1 MAEDFVPYIRH
12 DQSLP
17 ELTFKALFV
26 GILLTILM
34 AAANAY
40 LGLYAGMTVSATI
53 PAVVMG
59 LAILKPMRANIL
71 EINQAK
77 CVAVAGESLAA
88 GVIFTIPGLVVLHR
102 MTEGMAGWADLWGEG
117 GSNVILTIVIALMGG
132 LLGVLFTIPLRNV
145 LIKDLALPF
154 PEGVAS
160 AEVLKSCEKG
170 GSGMKIVFG
179 ALGLGALFK
188 YMGSPFGFSLWEER
202 LQGVLGRGKMRL
214 YGGLSL
220 SPALLGVGY
229 ILGLKISSLV
239 FLGGVIGWILMLPII
254 GAIYGWPMQGL
265 YYDLNGGGALGSVW
279 QVWFE
284 NTLYVGVG
292 AIVTGGIWTLIKMRK
307 AIGKGVGEAIR
318 STKSQG
324 NDQSVIRTERDF
336 SMRLWFFLVISVV
349 VGVVYYIA
357 TENILATVVAT
368 IMMFFATF
376 IFTAIAGYL
385 AGVVGSSNNPISG
398 VTVATLLFTALLLA
412 ALPVNKY
419 VGMTATIIVGAVV
432 CVSAAIAGD
441 SMQELKTGQLLGAT
455 PYNLQIARFIGVT
468 VAALI
473 VPFVVFMLDDVYH
486 IGSSNLLAPQA
497 TVMATI
503 ARGVFQ
509 WDLNFLMIIIGIAIA
524 IILILMDLSVMA
536 VAIGIYLP
544 FTLTLP
550 IMVGGI
556 IKYFTEV
563 TIKRKVDTVRD
574 IDAER
579 KKSVVQRILEK
590 TETDGILVSSGLI
603 AGEAVVGVLIALL
616 YILNVSPAVFSHPA
630 GWPGLLVFLYLGF
643 LIWYFVVRRPLQVRD
658 VVKYSEDDGECAA
671 R

>member
-1 MAEDFVPYIRH
+1 LR
-12 DQSLP
+12 
-17 ELTFKALFV
+17 ALLV
-26 GILLTILM
+26 GALLTLVM

-59 LAILKPMRANIL
+59 LAVLKPMKANIL
-71 EINQAK
+71 EINLSK

-88 GVIFTIPGLVVLHR
+88 GVIFTIPGLVVLNR
-102 MTEGMAGWADLWGEG
+102 MTEGRAGWSDLMGPG
-117 GSNVILTIVIALMGG
+117 GSNILLTIVIALMGG

-179 ALGLGALFK
+179 SLGLGILFK
-188 YMGSPFGFSLWEER
+188 YFGSPFGLSLWKEKLE
-202 LQGVLGRGKMRL
+202 GVLGRGRL
-214 YGGLSL
+214 RAYGGLNL

-229 ILGLKISSLV
+229 ILGLKIASLV
-239 FLGGVIGWILMLPII
+239 FLGGVIGWILMIPII
-254 GAIYGWPMQGL
+254 GLIKGWPTSGL
-265 YYDLNGGGALGSVW
+265 YYGEGGALGSVM
-279 QVWFE
+279 QTWFE

-307 AIGKGVGEAIR
+307 AIVKGVGQAIQ
-318 STKSQG
+318 STKSSGTQEG
-324 NDQSVIRTERDF
+324 EIRTERDF
-336 SMRLWFFLVISVV
+336 HLRLWFFAVIAVV
-349 VGVVYYIA
+349 VGIVYYIA
-357 TENILATVVAT
+357 TENILATLIAT
-368 IMMFFATF
+368 IMMFAATF
-376 IFTAIAGYL
+376 VFTAIAGYL

-398 VTVATLLFTALLLA
+398 VTVATLLFTAIVLFL
-412 ALPVNKY
+412 LPVDKY

-455 PYNLQIARFIGVT
+455 PYNLQIARFLGVGI
-468 VAALI
+468 AALV
-473 VPFVVFMLDDVYH
+473 VPFVVFTLDKAYG
-486 IGSSNLLAPQA
+486 IGSTSLSAPQA

-509 WDLNFLMIIIGIAIA
+509 WDLNFLMFFIGVGVAVV
-524 IILILMDLSVMA
+524 LILLDLSVMA

-550 IMVGGI
+550 IMLGGVIKYLTELTIKRRVDRVGGI
-556 IKYFTEV
+556 SKNDREGI
-563 TIKRKVDTVRD
+563 VR
-574 IDAER
+574 
-579 KKSVVQRILEK
+579 RILDR
-590 TETDGILVSSGLI
+590 TETHGILVSSGLI
-603 AGEAVVGVLIALL
+603 AGEAIAGVFIAIFYLA
-616 YILNVSPAVFSHPA
+616 NFKPSVFTDPA
-630 GWPGLLVFLYLGF
+630 GWPGFLVFVYLGF
-643 LIWYFVVRRPLQVRD
+643 LIWYFVVRKPLGADD
-658 VVKYSEDDGECAA
+658 VVEFSSSEGE
-671 R
+671 

>member
-1 MAEDFVPYIRH
+1 MANDDFIPYIKH
-12 DQSLP
+12 DTVLP
-17 ELTFKALFV
+17 ELTFRALIV
-26 GILLTILM
+26 GVLLTILM

-59 LAILKPMRANIL
+59 LAVLKPMKANIL
-71 EINQAK
+71 EINLSK

-102 MTEGMAGWADLWGEG
+102 MTGGLAGWSNLWGKNG
-117 GSNVILTIVIALMGG
+117 YYIILTIIIALMGG

-179 ALGLGALFK
+179 ALGMGALFK
-188 YMGSPFGFSLWEER
+188 YIGSPFGFSLWKEKME
-202 LQGVLGRGKMRL
+202 GVLGGGRVRM
-214 YGGLSL
+214 YGGLNL

-239 FLGGVIGWILMLPII
+239 FLGGVIGWILMLPLV
-254 GAIYGWPMQGL
+254 GAVSGWPVDGL
-265 YYDLNGGGALGSVW
+265 YYELNGGGSLGSVW

-307 AIGKGVGEAIR
+307 AIAKGVGEAIR
-318 STKSQG
+318 STTSKG
-324 NDQSVIRTERDF
+324 DDEDIIRTEKDF
-336 SMRLWFFLVISVV
+336 RMKLWYFAIISII
-349 VGVVYYIA
+349 VGIVYFIA
-357 TENILATVVAT
+357 TKNILATVVAT
-368 IMMFFATF
+368 IMMFVATF
-376 IFTAIAGYL
+376 VFTAIAGYL

-398 VTVATLLFTALLLA
+398 VTVATLLFTALLLMI
-412 ALPVNKY
+412 LPVDKY

-455 PYNLQIARFIGVT
+455 PYNLQIARFLGVA
-468 VAALI
+468 VAALV
-473 VPFVVFMLDDVYH
+473 VPFVVFMLDDVYS
-486 IGSSNLLAPQA
+486 IGSANLLAPQA

-503 ARGVFQ
+503 AKGVFQ
-509 WDLNFLMIIIGIAIA
+509 WDLNYLMFFIGVVIA
-524 IILILMDLSVMA
+524 IILIALDLSVMA

-550 IMVGGI
+550 IMLGGI
-556 IKYFTEV
+556 IKHLTGI
-563 TIKRKVDTVRD
+563 TIAKRVDRVQGLSK
-574 IDAER
+574 EK
-579 KKSVVQRILEK
+579 KKSIVDRILEK
-590 TETDGILVSSGLI
+590 TETHGILVSSGLI
-603 AGEAVVGVLIALL
+603 AGEAIAGVFIALL
-616 YILNVSPAVFSHPA
+616 YMCHVQPAIFSDPVS
-630 GWPGLLVFLYLGF
+630 WPGFLVFAYLGF
-643 LIWYFVVRRPLQVRD
+643 LIWYFVVRGPLRSKDIVE
-658 VVKYSEDDGECAA
+658 YSNEDTD
-671 R
+671 

>member
-1 MAEDFVPYIRH
+1 MANEDFIPHIKH
-12 DQSLP
+12 DTVLP
-17 ELTFKALFV
+17 ELTFRALFV
-26 GILLTILM
+26 GVLLTILM

-59 LAILKPMRANIL
+59 LAVLKPMKANIL
-71 EINQAK
+71 EINLSK

-102 MTEGMAGWADLWGEG
+102 MTGGLAGWADLWGTNG
-117 GSNVILTIVIALMGG
+117 YYIILTIVIALMGG

-179 ALGLGALFK
+179 ALGMGALFK
-188 YMGSPFGFSLWEER
+188 YIGSPFGFSLWKEKME
-202 LQGVLGRGKMRL
+202 GVLGGGRVRM
-214 YGGLSL
+214 YGGLNL

-239 FLGGVIGWILMLPII
+239 FLGGVIGWIIMLPLV
-254 GAIYGWPMQGL
+254 GAISGWPLEGL
-265 YYDLNGGGALGSVW
+265 YYELNGGGSLGSVW

-318 STKSQG
+318 STTSKG
-324 NDQSVIRTERDF
+324 TEDNIIRTERDF
-336 SMRLWFFLVISVV
+336 KMRLWFFAVISII
-349 VGVVYYIA
+349 VGIVYFIA

-368 IMMFFATF
+368 IMMFLATF
-376 IFTAIAGYL
+376 VFTAIAGYL

-398 VTVATLLFTALLLA
+398 VTVATLLFTALLLMV
-412 ALPVNKY
+412 LPVDKY

-455 PYNLQIARFIGVT
+455 PYNLQIARFLGVA
-468 VAALI
+468 VAALV
-473 VPFVVFMLDDVYH
+473 VPFVVFMLDDVYS
-486 IGSSNLLAPQA
+486 IGSANLLAPQA

-503 ARGVFQ
+503 AKGVFQ
-509 WDLNFLMIIIGIAIA
+509 WDLNYLMFFIGVVIA
-524 IILILMDLSVMA
+524 IILIALDLSVMA

-550 IMVGGI
+550 IMLGGI
-556 IKYFTEV
+556 IKHLTGI
-563 TIKRKVDTVRD
+563 TIAKRVGRVQGLDN
-574 IDAER
+574 AR
-579 KKSVVQRILEK
+579 KKSIVEKILEK
-590 TETDGILVSSGLI
+590 TENHGILVSSGLI
-603 AGEAVVGVLIALL
+603 AGEAIAGVIIALL
-616 YILNVSPAVFSHPA
+616 YILNVKPTIFSDPVS
-630 GWPGLLVFLYLGF
+630 WPGFLVFAYLGF
-643 LIWYFVVRRPLQVRD
+643 LIWYFVVREPLKSKDIVE
-658 VVKYSEDDGECAA
+658 YSNEEKD
-671 R
+671 

>member
-1 MAEDFVPYIRH
+1 MTKDDFIPYIKH
-12 DQSLP
+12 DQTLP
-17 ELTFKALFV
+17 ELTFRALLV
-26 GILLTILM
+26 GVLLTILM

-59 LAILKPMRANIL
+59 LAVLKPLKANIL
-71 EINQAK
+71 EINLSK

-88 GVIFTIPGLVVLHR
+88 GVIFTIPGLVVLHK
-102 MTEGMAGWADLWGEG
+102 MTGGEAGWADLWGNNG
-117 GSNVILTIVIALMGG
+117 YYILLTIVIALMGG

-145 LIKDLALPF
+145 LIKDMALPF

-170 GSGMKIVFG
+170 GTGMKIVFG
-179 ALGLGALFK
+179 SLGLGVLFK
-188 YMGSPFGFSLWEER
+188 YVGSPFGFHLWKEKLE
-202 LQGVLGRGKMRL
+202 GVLGSGRVRM
-214 YGGLSL
+214 YGGLNL

-229 ILGLKISSLV
+229 ILGLKIAGLV
-239 FLGGVIGWILMLPII
+239 FLGGVIGWILMIPLI
-254 GAIYGWPMQGL
+254 GFITNWNVDPSGL
-265 YYDLNGGGALGSVW
+265 YIGDGGPLGVIMET
-279 QVWFE
+279 WFE

-307 AIGKGVGEAIR
+307 AIGKGVGQAIR
-318 STKSQG
+318 STKTSASQE
-324 NDQSVIRTERDF
+324 DVIRTERDF
-336 SMRLWFFLVISVV
+336 PLRLWFFAVISIV

-398 VTVATLLFTALLLA
+398 VTVATLLFTALVLL
-412 ALPVNKY
+412 ALPVDKF

-455 PYNLQIARFIGVT
+455 PYNLQIARFLGVI
-468 VAALI
+468 VAALV
-473 VPFVVFMLDDVYH
+473 VPFVVYMLDSVYH
-486 IGSSNLLAPQA
+486 IGSSNLSAPQA

-503 ARGVFQ
+503 AKSVFL
-509 WDLNFLMIIIGIAIA
+509 WDLNFLMFFIGVAIA
-524 IILILMDLSVMA
+524 IILILLDLSVMA

-550 IMVGGI
+550 IMLGGGI
-556 IKYFTEV
+556 KYLTEW
-563 TIKRKVDTVRD
+563 TIKRRVDRVRD
-574 IDAER
+574 VDGEIR
-579 KKSVVQRILEK
+579 KNAVRRILEK

-603 AGEAVVGVLIALL
+603 AGEAVAGVLIALL
-616 YILNVSPAVFSHPA
+616 YIIKVQPTIFESPV
-630 GWPGLLVFLYLGF
+630 GWPGFLVFAYLGF
-643 LIWYFVVRRPLQVRD
+643 LIWYFVVRKTLQTDD
-658 VVKYSEDDGECAA
+658 VLEYSKDESG
-671 R
+671 